1 MKKNYFT
8 TVLPVLFGF
17 FIMAFADLVGIST
30 SYIEQ
35 EFSIPATMSSLI
47 SVACFIWFLFLSVPT
62 GFLMNKVGRKNMVLS
77 SFAVTLVGL
86 LLPLVAGNSFAL
98 MVVAFAF
105 LGIGNTIIQVAMN
118 PLVSDVVTGE
128 KLTGTIT
135 IGQALKAFCSV
146 VSPFIAAAFV
156 GTALGWKWIFPI
168 YAIVTLISALWL
180 FVSPIEN
187 NKALVEGKN
196 DFFGAFKI
204 LSDKYI
210 LMFFIGILVLVGA
223 DVGMGITFPKV
234 MKERFDFPVEKATTF
249 NSIYYLS
256 RALCAFI
263 GGVLLM
269 KIKEHKFYNV
279 SIVVALVGLLLMI
292 FAKSQGLVI
301 ASVIL
306 FGLGYAN
313 LFSIVFALAMKR
325 LPEKA
330 NEVSALLVTGIA
342 GGAIF
347 PPIFGMVS
355 KTSQT
360 GAVIALAILWIYVI
374 ALAIPVA
381 KVAKK

>member
-35 EFSIPATMSSLI
+35 EFAIPATMSSLI

-62 GFLMNKVGRKNMVLS
+62 GFIMNRIGRKNMVLS
-77 SFAVTLVGL
+77 SFAVTLAGL
-86 LLPLVAGNSFAL
+86 LLPLAGSSFPL
-98 MVVAFAF
+98 MVVAFAL

-118 PLVSDVVTGE
+118 PLVSDVVSGE

-146 VSPFIAAAFV
+146 VSPFIAAAFA
-156 GTALGWKWIFPI
+156 GSALGWKWIFPI

-187 NKALVEGKN
+187 NKAAVEGKN

-210 LMFFIGILVLVGA
+210 LMFFLGILILVGA

-256 RALCAFI
+256 RALCAFV

-269 KIKEHKFYNV
+269 KIKENKFYNI
-279 SIVVALVGLLLMI
+279 SIIVAMVGLLLMI
-292 FAKSQGLVI
+292 FAKSQALVI

-347 PPIFGMVS
+347 PPVFGMVS
-355 KTSQT
+355 KASQT
-360 GAVIALAILWIYVI
+360 GAVIALALLWVYVI
-374 ALAIPVA
+374 VLAIPVA